1 MHINRFEVLNKKEKE
16 KMEMNSDAVPIFS
29 LVSLKITL
37 KGTPEYNPYFL
48 LLAVINA
55 LVY

>member
-1 MHINRFEVLNKKEKE
+1 MHINRLEVLNKKEKE
-16 KMEMNSDAVPIFS
+16 KMEMNSDAAPIFS

-37 KGTPEYNPYFL
+37 EGAPEYNPYFL

>member
-1 MHINRFEVLNKKEKE
+1 MD
-16 KMEMNSDAVPIFS
+16 SDAVPIFS
-29 LVSLKITL
+29 LVNLKITL
-37 KGTPEYNPYFL
+37 EGTPEYNPYFS

>member
-1 MHINRFEVLNKKEKE
+1 
-16 KMEMNSDAVPIFS
+16 MNSDAVPIFS

-37 KGTPEYNPYFL
+37 EGTPESIPYFL